1 MKRSSSLA
9 VVEMSTEAVYLC
21 NTDYHWSADV
31 LFSFVAYELVQHDI
45 CNVEPRTVYD
55 YCANFHGSLLYII
68 CHM

>member
-9 VVEMSTEAVYLC
+9 VVEMSTEAVCFC
-21 NTDYHWSADV
+21 NTDYHWPADV

-55 YCANFHGSLLYII
+55 YCANFDGIVHYLV
-68 CHM
+68 